1 MILQKQNSSDQTDD
15 VNQSIHTLFCIVDS
29 KDEIC
34 WEILTPSSLIMV
46 LHFGFWIPDIK
57 YWHRLSPYGSLKKN
71 KVMHFRKKQR
81 HKDFVSF

>member
-15 VNQSIHTLFCIVDS
+15 VNLAPAVVFVRTLFCIVDS

-46 LHFGFWIPDIK
+46 LHFGFWTPDIK
-57 YWHRLSPYGSLKKN
+57 YSHRLSPYGSLKKT
-71 KVMHFRKKQR
+71 K
-81 HKDFVSF
+81 